1 MVTPAEIA
9 ITETG
14 PWGIALLVVGIVS
27 GVFVGR
33 LLSRLI
39 SRRRG
44 ATDDSMVGP
53 KASSGERRS
62 TARAKR
68 SAPKREQRRGGRK
81 RQAKRRS

>member
-14 PWGIALLVVGIVS
+14 PYGIALLVVGIVS

-44 ATDDSMVGP
+44 AADDPRVGP
-53 KASSGERRS
+53 KASSRERRS
-62 TARAKR
+62 TARVKR
-68 SAPKREQRRGGRK
+68 SAPPRGQRRGGRK